1 MRVTAFRLLGR
12 DHNPALYAGNGL
24 LTQGL
29 IHIHRTICLNV
40 HPDCSDCMLVHAHTA
55 HGC

>member
-1 MRVTAFRLLGR
+1 MTAFRLLGR

-40 HPDCSDCMLVHAHTA
+40 HPDCSDCMLVHAHAA